1 MSVWEKLWEKIKKF
15 FEEAEFYIKETYNI
29 FCQQLADFVTIQEKR
44 NQVEATC
51 GKKIAVCFHDDALRI
66 AKTISAKEVDIY
78 CKLADKCIE
87 MFLDGKSNGKSDGE
101 LQCEIIFYFSSPES
115 YNSTEKWMKGL

>member
-1 MSVWEKLWEKIKKF
+1 MSAWEKLKKIAKDIKF
-15 FEEAEFYIKETYNI
+15 GAVEAYNN

-51 GKKIAVCFHDDALRI
+51 GKNIALCFHDDALRI
-66 AKTISAKEVDIY
+66 AKTISAKEVDTY

-87 MFLDGKSNGKSDGE
+87 MFLDGKSNGKSNEE

-115 YNSTEKWMKGL
+115 YNSTEEWMKGL